1 MVDDV
6 AVNDESVPP
15 DTVMSPTT
23 KSLAASESVKV
34 NVAVWPERRGP
45 EPLRVMATVGAV
57 ESLVKVIVWVE
68 VNRGR

>member
-1 MVDDV
+1 M
-6 AVNDESVPP
+6 
-15 DTVMSPTT
+15 MSLTA

-57 ESLVKVIVWVE
+57 ESLVKVIV
-68 VNRGR
+68 